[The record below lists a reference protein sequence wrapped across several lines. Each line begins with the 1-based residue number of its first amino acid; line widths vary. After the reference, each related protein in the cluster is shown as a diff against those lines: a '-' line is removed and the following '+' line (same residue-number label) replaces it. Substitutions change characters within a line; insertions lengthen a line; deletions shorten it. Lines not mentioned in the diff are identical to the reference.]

1 MVEQWKEIY
10 PDYLVSTLGNVDSL
24 KRGKR
29 HRLSLHVQN
38 NGYLKVGLSIDNQSK
53 YFGVHRLV
61 AMAFIPNPEGKPEVN
76 HINGIKTDNRV
87 ENLEWATAV
96 ENQRH
101 AYITGLQ
108 VVRQNEDAPSAK
120 FTNEQVRYIRDN
132 PDKLTARQIAKM
144 FGVYHTTISAI
155 QLGQCYQGAGGK
167 IRNRVDT
174 RIPDEI
180 RAKIREEYKP
190 KTRGCG
196 STALARKYGL
206 GKTTIKKIIREND

>member
-38 NGYLKVGLSIDNQSK
+38 NGYLKVGLSINNQQK
-53 YFGVHRLV
+53 FFGVHRLV

-87 ENLEWATAV
+87 ENLEWATRL
-96 ENQRH
+96 ENQIH
-101 AYITGLQ
+101 AYTTGLH
-108 VVRQNEDAPSAK
+108 VAGQNEDAPRAK
-120 FTNEQVRYIRDN
+120 LTNEQVRYIRDN
-132 PDKLTARQIAKM
+132 PDGLTIQQMAKK
-144 FGVYHTTISAI
+144 FGVVHTTISEI
-155 QLGQCYQGAGGK
+155 QRGLKYKGAGGK
-167 IRNRVDT
+167 IRNRIDT

-190 KTRGCG
+190 KKRGYG
-196 STALARKYGL
+196 STILARKYGL
-206 GKTTIKKIIREND
+206 GRTTIKQIIQEND